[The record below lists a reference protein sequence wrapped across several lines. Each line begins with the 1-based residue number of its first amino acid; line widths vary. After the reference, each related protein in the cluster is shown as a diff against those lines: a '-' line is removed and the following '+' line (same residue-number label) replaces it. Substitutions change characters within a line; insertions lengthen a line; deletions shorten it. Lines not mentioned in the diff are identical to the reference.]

1 MLFFYKQE
9 GCLMSN
15 LTIKRRKE
23 MTIIEMRVI
32 KMLNGQ
38 IRDIRNKGKNKAK
51 SYPEE
56 NLSKILD
63 KID

>member
-1 MLFFYKQE
+1 
-9 GCLMSN
+9 MSN